1 MSDTNSVYHVYCAK
15 SKSKVIAHNLTYDEL
30 SNKILNDEFDLES
43 IEILKLSK
51 ENYHEDVSY

>member
-1 MSDTNSVYHVYCAK
+1 MSDTDSVYHVYCAK
-15 SKSKVIAHNLTYDEL
+15 SKTKVIAHNLTYDEL

-51 ENYHEDVSY
+51 EKYLEDVSY

>member
-1 MSDTNSVYHVYCAK
+1 MSDTNSVYHVYCTK

-51 ENYHEDVSY
+51 EKYLEDVSY